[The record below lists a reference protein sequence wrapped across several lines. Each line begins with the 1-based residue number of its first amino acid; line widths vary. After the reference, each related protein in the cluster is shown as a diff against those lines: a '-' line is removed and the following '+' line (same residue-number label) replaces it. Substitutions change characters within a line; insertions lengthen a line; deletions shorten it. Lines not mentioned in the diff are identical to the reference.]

1 MSNPDENCTESSDPV
16 RETNPEQL
24 RDAKCTDTDILS
36 VSCKLAH
43 HSIDIVAECLGLQ
56 EYQVQDALNR
66 VTERH
71 HDYNKV
77 HLLLIK
83 WRDVNGDGAT
93 RDALMQ
99 CLQSLPEPENA
110 DNNQGEFT
118 LLEIRIIFMQ
128 LPPPV
133 FEFNVSYNIDSFA
146 LLYVNSFIT
155 S

>member
-16 RETNPEQL
+16 RETNTEQL

-83 WRDVNGDGAT
+83 WREVNGDGAT
-93 RDALMQ
+93 WDALMQ
-99 CLQSLPEPENA
+99 CLRSLPEPEIA
-110 DNNQGEFT
+110 GNNQGEFT
-118 LLEIRIIFMQ
+118 MLKIYLISCSYHPLLKIQ
-128 LPPPV
+128 LISC
-133 FEFNVSYNIDSFA
+133 SYHPKCLTLIQG
-146 LLYVNSFIT
+146 T
-155 S
+155 